1 MGISMGGNY
10 EGAHMKRFILTAAA
24 LGTLVV
30 TGAAV
35 AHLKAGDVTQV
46 SATLSATTPAN
57 VQTRTYTCDGQTFEV
72 TTGRWTGTA
81 TSATPDLNG
90 AAVLHVKSVYNTTKK
105 LGWIDGKLSI
115 NGADDRTHA
124 GFSAVNTDGKLDGW
138 VRGKAGRGDGVLFG
152 SISGSFSKTGGLTD
166 GALGTGTG
174 ANAALIAKRAE
185 CSTSEDKLRP
195 SVHLLVRGEVEAVS
209 SSSIAVKPKD
219 GSATQSCAVKDEDDV
234 EKIEKG
240 DQVEMTCV
248 QVSGAW
254 TLVKVRERR

>member
-1 MGISMGGNY
+1 
-10 EGAHMKRFILTAAA
+10 MKRFILTAA
-24 LGTLVV
+24 LGALVV

-35 AHLKAGDVTQV
+35 AHLKSGDVTQV
-46 SATLSATTPAN
+46 SATLSATTPVN
-57 VQTRTYTCDGQTFEV
+57 VQTRTYTCDGQAFEV

-81 TSATPDLNG
+81 TSTTADLNG

-115 NGADDRTHA
+115 RGADDSALA
-124 GFSAVNTDGKLDGW
+124 GFSAVNADGKLDGW
-138 VRGKAGRGDGVLFG
+138 VKGHAGRGDGILFG

-166 GALGTGTG
+166 GALGSGTG

-185 CSTSEDKLRP
+185 CSKSEERILP
-195 SVHLLVRGEVEAVS
+195 SVHLLVRGEVDVVS
-209 SSSIAVKPKD
+209 SSSISVKPKD
-219 GSATQSCAVKDEDDV
+219 GSATQTCAVTDEDDV

-240 DQVEMTCV
+240 DQVEMTCI

-254 TLVKVRERR
+254 TLAKVRERR